1 METSI
6 NKKNYTFTYSENK
19 PDFSIPFT
27 VKFGRMIF
35 KVLSKVSTGLSS
47 NFASYLFFRPR
58 KQPFRAYD
66 REMIK
71 RASTKIIEFNDKK
84 IQTYIWGPQSNKKVL
99 FVHGWE
105 GKGTSV
111 KHFID
116 PLLSLGYQLFSFD
129 APAHG
134 ASSGSSTD
142 LPEIIATIQHINS
155 LYGEFDVIIAHSF
168 GTLSAL
174 NAFNGIFN
182 NKKLVLIASLSNPF
196 TAVKGFQNIFSLN
209 DKVVKGLL
217 NNIVKRVGRPLQDL
231 ELKDLSD
238 LGSNNILLLHD
249 KRDVIAPFSESI
261 FLQNN
266 FPNAQFNIISRAGH
280 HKILSEKTTIDTV
293 VNFLSH

>member
-1 METSI
+1 M
-6 NKKNYTFTYSENK
+6 
-19 PDFSIPFT
+19 
-27 VKFGRMIF
+27 
-35 KVLSKVSTGLSS
+35 
-47 NFASYLFFRPR
+47 
-58 KQPFRAYD
+58 
-66 REMIK
+66 
-71 RASTKIIEFNDKK
+71 
-84 IQTYIWGPQSNKKVL
+84 
-99 FVHGWE
+99 
-105 GKGTSV
+105 
-111 KHFID
+111 
-116 PLLSLGYQLFSFD
+116 
-129 APAHG
+129 
-134 ASSGSSTD
+134 
-142 LPEIIATIQHINS
+142 
-155 LYGEFDVIIAHSF
+155 
-168 GTLSAL
+168 
-174 NAFNGIFN
+174 
-182 NKKLVLIASLSNPF
+182 IASLSNPF